1 MPHIREPME
10 KITTPISKYRTFPYR
25 SPNLPN
31 TSKKAHMVSRY
42 TDEIHWIWSSPA
54 PNAFCMTGNATLT
67 MLESSVAMNVM
78 MRTVSRIAH
87 LFEDPA
93 DAAPDRISPMHPPP

>member
-1 MPHIREPME
+1 MPHMRDPME

-42 TDEIHWIWSSPA
+42 TDEIHWI
-54 PNAFCMTGNATLT
+54 
-67 MLESSVAMNVM
+67 
-78 MRTVSRIAH
+78 
-87 LFEDPA
+87 
-93 DAAPDRISPMHPPP
+93 